1 MRNLTSDEKNEIL
14 DLSRD
19 FVSIHHE
26 IVVVE
31 KEIKRLEELS
41 SELISRL
48 SECRERETIFTN
60 NLSAKYGEGSLDA
73 INLAWKKEELVNEV
87 L

>member
-1 MRNLTSDEKNEIL
+1 MKNLTSDEKNEIL

-48 SECRERETIFTN
+48 NECRER
-60 NLSAKYGEGSLDA
+60 
-73 INLAWKKEELVNEV
+73 
-87 L
+87 

>member
-1 MRNLTSDEKNEIL
+1 MKNLTAEEKNEIL

-19 FVSIHHE
+19 FVSIHQE
-26 IVVVE
+26 IVMVE

-41 SELISRL
+41 SDLISKL
-48 SECRERETIFTN
+48 NNCRERETVFTES
-60 NLSAKYGEGSLDA
+60 LAAKYGEGSLDA
-73 INLAWKKEELVNEV
+73 INLAWKKEELINEV